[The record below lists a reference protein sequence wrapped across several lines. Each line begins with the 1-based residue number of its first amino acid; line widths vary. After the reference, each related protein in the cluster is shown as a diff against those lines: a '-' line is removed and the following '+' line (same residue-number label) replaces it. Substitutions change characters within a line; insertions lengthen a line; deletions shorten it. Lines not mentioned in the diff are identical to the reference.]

1 MKLYF
6 SCFLMALTLFTGKA
20 HSQSQST
27 DSVFVKETF
36 GTGTV
41 KTVLPAGRTTY
52 SFNCTTS
59 LADGDYFLLN
69 RTNGRPEWH
78 NTSDHTGNTDGRAM
92 VINASYTPSEFY
104 RDTVMGL
111 MANTNYAV
119 YLYIM
124 NINTQGTCGASAIL
138 PRLQF
143 IVESY
148 NTVSG
153 TFSQLA
159 TFTTALIPQS
169 ASPVWVVA
177 GGSFFL
183 PNGVTNIRYRILN
196 NSNGGCGNDLA
207 IDDITFAR
215 AARIP
220 LPVTGLQVS
229 AARQGNNVIVNW
241 HTISE
246 SNTKSFVVE
255 KSQNGYD
262 WNDLTEV
269 AAAGYSQT
277 RKEYSA
283 PDPSPASVNFYRIRQ
298 VDIDGHFTYSNICR
312 LNAAA
317 TTIETRAL
325 PNPFNDQLQAEI
337 NTNEDKMVTITLSD
351 ASGRTCIRQSASV
364 KKGRNSIVMN
374 NAGKLVPGI
383 YFMGIA
389 GEDGSFLYRTKVV
402 KN

>member
-1 MKLYF
+1 MKFYLITPLIC
-6 SCFLMALTLFTGKA
+6 SILFTSMAK
-20 HSQSQST
+20 SQSQST

-41 KTVLPAGRTTY
+41 KTSLPAGRTTY
-52 SFNCTTS
+52 SFNGASS
-59 LADGDYFLLN
+59 LADGDYFLYN

-78 NTSDHTGNTDGRAM
+78 NTGDHTGNTNGRSM
-92 VINASYTPSEFY
+92 VINAGYTPSEFY

-124 NINTQGTCGASAIL
+124 NINTLGTCGTGAMLSK
-138 PRLQF
+138 LQF

-148 NTVSG
+148 NAVDG
-153 TFSQLA
+153 TFTQL
-159 TFTTALIPQS
+159 TSFTTALIQQS

-177 GGSFFL
+177 GGSFYL
-183 PNGVTNIRYRILN
+183 PSGLSNIRYRILN

-215 AARIP
+215 ASRIP
-220 LPVTGLQVS
+220 LPVTGLEVS
-229 AARQGNNVIVNW
+229 AARQGNNVFVNW

-255 KSQNGYD
+255 KSLNGYD

-277 RKEYSA
+277 RKEYNA

-351 ASGRTCIRQSASV
+351 ASGRTCIRQSASI

-374 NAGKLVPGI
+374 NTGKLVPGI